1 MPPWFVLAN
10 AGTTR
15 CNIKLYAA
23 SKLELCG
30 LSPMDMPITCQR
42 NVCLSVY
49 LYARRHNLLQYL
61 SYNYTLQ
68 VSRPSHVLLTQF
80 PLTLRQQPCLLI
92 VTMSCS
98 HCFKIIFC
106 VGNVFLLLSYVI
118 FTLQFFVTNFL
129 PYLLLKELTCFKFKS
144 SVLILL

>member
-1 MPPWFVLAN
+1 MLYRLCCHDIVLAN

-30 LSPMDMPITCQR
+30 QSPMYMPITCQR

-61 SYNYTLQ
+61 NYNYTLQ

-80 PLTLRQQPCLLI
+80 PLTLQQQPCLWI

-98 HCFKIIFC
+98 HCFEIVFC
-106 VGNVFLLLSYVI
+106 VSYVFLLLSYVI
-118 FTLQFFVTNFL
+118 
-129 PYLLLKELTCFKFKS
+129 LT
-144 SVLILL
+144 

>member
-1 MPPWFVLAN
+1 MLQPIIIQVSQCYKYSRLCRRDIVLAN
-10 AGTTR
+10 GGTTR

-30 LSPMDMPITCQR
+30 QSPMDMPITCQR
-42 NVCLSVY
+42 NVY

-80 PLTLRQQPCLLI
+80 PLTLRQQPCLWI

-98 HCFKIIFC
+98 HCFEIIFC
-106 VGNVFLLLSYVI
+106 VSNVFLLLSYVI
-118 FTLQFFVTNFL
+118 FT
-129 PYLLLKELTCFKFKS
+129 
-144 SVLILL
+144 